1 MPRWVWVDAAVLR
14 AVHASQLAEHG
25 GAAGVRDDGLFASA
39 LARPLNLDN
48 YAQPDAAALA
58 AAYGYGIA
66 RNHPF
71 VDGNKRLGHAATELY
86 LLLNEHEIR
95 ATVDEQVD
103 IVLGIAAGS
112 VKRDEF
118 VSWLASHVVPFERK
132 NV

>member
-1 MPRWVWVDAAVLR
+1 MRYLTVPEVLALYER
-14 AVHASQLAEHG
+14 VMEQSG
-25 GAAGVRDDGLFASA
+25 GFVGVRDLGALESA
-39 LARPLNLDN
+39 V
-48 YAQPDAAALA
+48 AQPRMTFDGQELYPTLVEKAAAL
-58 AAYGYGIA
+58 GYSLILD
-66 RNHPF
+66 HPF